1 MKARIK
7 AMPLDDQPTFFEKEL
22 IDLMTDETNAW
33 TKFLQPEF
41 GTWSDGI
48 KRASLDAIAPLP
60 VDPYKEM
67 TLDECRICL
76 SWLENVFR
84 MLNVKIREAED
95 DEVYTWYLESY
106 LVVAGSREYLALNQ
120 KLVKMISL
128 LHYVVQYSQTC
139 FRESRRQ
146 EAALWIHENTDNTD
160 PSAPPLEVRSM
171 SSHSH
176 ATDTVNDSRS
186 PSLPSYF
193 KKPELE
199 GSFTQRT
206 SVSNPRV
213 ASRGMVYHDL
223 AEQPADV
230 APSIKNESVTPSR
243 RSSAQASIGTRDTMK
258 SADPVLP
265 QTTVGMVTSM
275 LEQKLDQKME
285 GIRATLE
292 ALMAS
297 LPTTA
302 LPRPSTSQSQHRSRV
317 SGNPRSPGDP
327 GDPGHAGGA
336 GNIGPNLTV
345 GNLDGSRVSSIS
357 HSNSANLSTASN
369 VKTYTLEELRD
380 IFNQFGLSTGQ
391 QHLPQRLPHGL
402 QQSHNQTTATAM
414 DRPTSAGSVQSGP
427 QRGARMQPT
436 RGGRGITF
444 QDGTDYEPSDNFSGD
459 PDPPGNPRNPGRH
472 GEGGN
477 PGYGGDDEDLWD
489 NLPSMGHQGAM
500 HVLSMDSLPVFS
512 GSEDNREASYQWM
525 RRYEQLS
532 RLSGWTEQEKIAWF
546 PSYLSKTVRAWFN
559 QLQPHYKQSWK
570 DIKRKFAKEW
580 ITNPLPKADKY
591 YRMTQDP
598 KEPLKTFF
606 YRFNSA
612 AQSARVEY
620 WKSSSILEDHIGRF
634 CMALEDESLG
644 DRLSQMVFSSIDD
657 LDRHLDSQRKNQILR
672 QFKNRQVDTTS
683 AGIRR
688 REMTR
693 DKRPSMERQILLA
706 REDSEYDSPA
716 VNNTPKEQLHH
727 EIYALGGKK
736 EWCSSCSKEHWRVN
750 GECWMEHFCSLCK
763 RNGHP
768 TDKCIKACQ
777 FCKPTH
783 NKYERCE
790 TREQIISVRTYLEA
804 LAKSGKLDDLPNMD
818 RTQATRSTP
827 QALETQVARSSRGT
841 LGDLASTA
849 LTPLKKKDMPLDH
862 MALEVQEFLATVAA
876 WKTQQEK
883 RGRKRDLLTCNI
895 SYDPPPLVPRVFF
908 TNSTKSLPEEF
919 DLLEGEQLGFWR
931 KSDLTDRARSDQAFL
946 HAAIMN
952 VPARILADT
961 GANLSVIHRR
971 MAERLNLKVDTS
983 KRIGINGLGPNS
995 VSTFGMVTIKL
1006 TIARGIVFIFSLAVC
1021 DIGPVEFEMIL
1032 GMDFMSK
1039 AGFVIDTGN
1048 REIQLPDGEYVP
1060 LLTEGIKYE
1069 TSFLS
1074 YVKLRYT
1081 MELGAGEFMTMD
1093 LPKLNDAP
1101 VNGVEYWVDRSA
1113 RWVPSMCADSHGV
1126 PCAYK
1131 VTNISNKLLTLSAGT
1146 IIGAVA
1152 QVGVRP
1158 LNSRMVRTTSNRYK
1172 EWQVDVWEGSVS
1184 CKIQRMLNQMRHF
1197 NQAYEPPSVV
1207 HPSYPRPRRIL
1218 RRGNQEGSAS
1228 LPSITEADSDAE
1240 DVNKRDMR
1248 ATSALPPNPAAL
1260 PCPVLPG
1267 HPGEAGQIE
1276 PVLTMDAL
1284 TVAPDDAIFS
1294 TTQQV
1299 PPTSDLDDSDPD
1311 DSTFITQAFTLLDCF
1326 PLVEHDTKPPSHGLS
1341 LDENTS
1347 ALATSWW
1354 TKLSTGQSLASAFA
1368 AISSILLPHTTLP
1381 STDRKQGQGT
1391 QGDHHDGD
1399 DPIPVDVANCLAL
1412 AAQSGQGGGC
1422 AENKSEDF
1430 PSSVTAEPIPA
1441 EEPGGPGSPRTPG
1454 ITWDTKGCRTSC
1466 TTQPFGF
1473 NTSQA
1478 TSHRKATILA
1488 E

>member
-1 MKARIK
+1 
-7 AMPLDDQPTFFEKEL
+7 
-22 IDLMTDETNAW
+22 
-33 TKFLQPEF
+33 
-41 GTWSDGI
+41 
-48 KRASLDAIAPLP
+48 
-60 VDPYKEM
+60 
-67 TLDECRICL
+67 
-76 SWLENVFR
+76 
-84 MLNVKIREAED
+84 
-95 DEVYTWYLESY
+95 
-106 LVVAGSREYLALNQ
+106 
-120 KLVKMISL
+120 
-128 LHYVVQYSQTC
+128 
-139 FRESRRQ
+139 
-146 EAALWIHENTDNTD
+146 
-160 PSAPPLEVRSM
+160 
-171 SSHSH
+171 
-176 ATDTVNDSRS
+176 
-186 PSLPSYF
+186 
-193 KKPELE
+193 
-199 GSFTQRT
+199 
-206 SVSNPRV
+206 
-213 ASRGMVYHDL
+213 
-223 AEQPADV
+223 
-230 APSIKNESVTPSR
+230 
-243 RSSAQASIGTRDTMK
+243 
-258 SADPVLP
+258 
-265 QTTVGMVTSM
+265 
-275 LEQKLDQKME
+275 
-285 GIRATLE
+285 
-292 ALMAS
+292 
-297 LPTTA
+297 
-302 LPRPSTSQSQHRSRV
+302 
-317 SGNPRSPGDP
+317 
-327 GDPGHAGGA
+327 
-336 GNIGPNLTV
+336 
-345 GNLDGSRVSSIS
+345 
-357 HSNSANLSTASN
+357 
-369 VKTYTLEELRD
+369 
-380 IFNQFGLSTGQ
+380 
-391 QHLPQRLPHGL
+391 
-402 QQSHNQTTATAM
+402 
-414 DRPTSAGSVQSGP
+414 
-427 QRGARMQPT
+427 
-436 RGGRGITF
+436 
-444 QDGTDYEPSDNFSGD
+444 
-459 PDPPGNPRNPGRH
+459 
-472 GEGGN
+472 
-477 PGYGGDDEDLWD
+477 
-489 NLPSMGHQGAM
+489 M

-546 PSYLSKTVRAWFN
+546 PSYLSKT
-559 QLQPHYKQSWK
+559 
-570 DIKRKFAKEW
+570 EW

-591 YRMTQDP
+591 YHMTQEP

-620 WKSSSILEDHIGRF
+620 WKSASILEDHIGRF

-672 QFKNRQVDTTS
+672 QFKNRQVDTSS

-706 REDSEYDSPA
+706 REDSDYDSPA
-716 VNNTPKEQLHH
+716 VTNTPKEQLHH

-750 GECWMEHFCSLCK
+750 GECWMEQFCSLCK

-849 LTPLKKKDMPLDH
+849 LTPLKKKDMPLDP

-883 RGRKRDLLTCNI
+883 RGRKRDLLTCNT
-895 SYDPPPLVPRVFF
+895 SYDPPPLVPRVCF

-931 KSDLTDRARSDQAFL
+931 KSDLSDRARSDQAFL
-946 HAAIMN
+946 DAAIMN

-1101 VNGVEYWVDRSA
+1101 VSGVEYWVDRSA

-1207 HPSYPRPRRIL
+1207 HPSYPRPTRIL
-1218 RRGNQEGSAS
+1218 RRGNQEGSAP

-1240 DVNKRDMR
+1240 DANKRDMR
-1248 ATSALPPNPAAL
+1248 ATSALPPNPAAS

-1267 HPGEAGQIE
+1267 HPGEAGQVE

-1326 PLVEHDTKPPSHGLS
+1326 PLVEHDTKPPSHDLS
-1341 LDENTS
+1341 LDEHTP

-1354 TKLSTGQSLASAFA
+1354 TKLSMGQSLASAFA
-1368 AISSILLPHTTLP
+1368 AISSILLPHTTPP
-1381 STDRKQGQGT
+1381 STDRKQGQGI
-1391 QGDHHDGD
+1391 QGDHHDGN

-1454 ITWDTKGCRTSC
+1454 IPGSPGTPRGPIVFAYHQCDVHLSLCCPSIFSLSTSPDTIDQSSLAPEVVVHEGVDMSTEEMSSQLSMIPEIVEDNEPFDITQLDIGELKQVTNPAELLAVQLKNKLPALVQQKCQGVSHDTITEIVFESLRHICSQIEWDTEGGECASTMPTSSATDMLACLEPASSAQTIKGGGSSVFLA
-1466 TTQPFGF
+1466 QD
-1473 NTSQA
+1473 
-1478 TSHRKATILA
+1478 KATTAEDNPGDPEHPASSGDPGNPGDPDGQNFATKNSPYHPGNPGNDGQGNPADDPALIMQRDIFVAIIRDNMEALQRERLRVISEAQDQEIELSRMKDYLRGNVDHLTPQLCQKLA
-1488 E
+1488 KHAYEYELGEEGALYHLYWRHRRGPDKTMKWAVLQIYQNISIKII